1 MSKVCD
7 MGSVGSSSMSK
18 GMRKDRQPN
27 QQSAICKRQK
37 KRNDIDDIN
46 EFMKVM
52 SNICP
57 EYYGD
62 KS

>member
-1 MSKVCD
+1 MSKICE
-7 MGSVGSSSMSK
+7 MSSTGSSSCSK
-18 GMRKDRQPN
+18 GMRNDARKRDLIKN
-27 QQSAICKRQK
+27 RQK

-52 SNICP
+52 ANICP
-57 EYYGD
+57 EYYGG

>member
-1 MSKVCD
+1 MKVCD
-7 MGSVGSSSMSK
+7 MSSTGSSSCSK

-52 SNICP
+52 ANICP
-57 EYYGD
+57 NYYGD
-62 KS
+62 NQ